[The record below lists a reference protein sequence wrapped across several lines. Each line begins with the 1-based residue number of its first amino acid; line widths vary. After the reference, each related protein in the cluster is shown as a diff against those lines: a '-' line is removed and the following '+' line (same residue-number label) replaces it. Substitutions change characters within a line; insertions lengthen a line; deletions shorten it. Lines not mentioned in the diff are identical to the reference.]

1 MNYMDKPP
9 ISLFIPSYV
18 VEYAIVDST
27 VKYMN
32 KKNLWAGDEW
42 LGAVPK
48 LAISKDIET
57 SEFRLSHCNE
67 EWEDLCAV
75 QSAMTIEEIKEI
87 AEKHYQGINKK
98 WIQTDYNESDA
109 IALIEEEKEM
119 SMCSFCGRSP
129 WDEEMQKMIIN
140 EKARIC
146 GRCIKSFYNEIQ
158 NDH

>member
-1 MNYMDKPP
+1 MEKPP

-18 VEYAIVDST
+18 VEYAVVDST

-32 KKNLWAGDEW
+32 KRNLYAGSEW

-67 EWEDLCAV
+67 EWEYLCSV
-75 QSAMTIEEIKEI
+75 QSATTIEEIKEI
-87 AEKHYQGINKK
+87 AERHYQGIGKK
-98 WIQTDYNESDA
+98 WIQTGYNESDA
-109 IALIEEEKEM
+109 IALIEVEKELNK
-119 SMCSFCGRSP
+119 CSFCGRSHL
-129 WDEEMQKMIIN
+129 DEGINNMIFS

-146 GRCIKSFYNEIQ
+146 VLRIKSFYNEIQ
-158 NDH
+158 NAN

>member
-1 MNYMDKPP
+1 MDKPP

-18 VEYAIVDST
+18 VEYAVVDST

-75 QSAMTIEEIKEI
+75 QSASTIEEIKEI

-109 IALIEEEKEM
+109 IALIEAEKEAVK
-119 SMCSFCGRSP
+119 CSFCGRSP
-129 WDEEMQKMIIN
+129 WDEEIGRMVIN

-146 GRCIKSFYNEIQ
+146 ELCIKSYYSLIQ
-158 NDH
+158 KNY